1 MFRFPYVSL
10 DIETTG
16 TDVNAAHILQLA
28 AVYDDG
34 SHIDSLS
41 NFNVVIRWT
50 EIRYA
55 NEYALNLNRGLLEKA
70 YKKDGVIS
78 IGEARE
84 QFGKWAD
91 SVQPKGRLTPAGK
104 NAQGF
109 DMPILRNAANDFNMR
124 RFNRR
129 SLDPGSMFAEDFDH
143 VPSLDEINKLT
154 GRGAVSHDALDDCMD
169 VVYAIRYKWER

>member
-16 TDVNAAHILQLA
+16 TDLNRSHVLQLA

-41 NFNVVIRWT
+41 NFNVVIRWPD
-50 EIRYA
+50 IYYA
-55 NEYALNLNRGLLEKA
+55 NEYALNLNRGLLARA
-70 YKKDGVIS
+70 YKKDRVIS
-78 IGEARE
+78 IEEARE
-84 QFGKWAD
+84 QFDKWVD
-91 SVQPKGRLTPAGK
+91 FVQPGGRITPAGK
-104 NAQGF
+104 NLQGF
-109 DMPILRNAANDFNMR
+109 DVPILVNTVNDFNLR

-143 VPSLDEINKLT
+143 VPSLNEINKLT
-154 GRGAVSHDALDDCMD
+154 GRKAVSHDALDDCMD
-169 VVYAIRYKWER
+169 VVYAIRYKWEN